1 MNFATLKMGVA
12 LHFLLQLANRKSQR
26 SDFGIVC
33 KENNG
38 THRFHY
44 RKLILLMKK
53 EGTTIFERVAF
64 LLRLSIYTWS
74 LLRTLDC

>member
-1 MNFATLKMGVA
+1 MNFVGVA

-33 KENNG
+33 KENIG

-44 RKLILLMKK
+44 RRLILLMKE
-53 EGTTIFERVAF
+53 EGTTIFERVAC
-64 LLRLSIYTWS
+64 LLRLSIYTWT
-74 LLRTLDC
+74 LLHALDC